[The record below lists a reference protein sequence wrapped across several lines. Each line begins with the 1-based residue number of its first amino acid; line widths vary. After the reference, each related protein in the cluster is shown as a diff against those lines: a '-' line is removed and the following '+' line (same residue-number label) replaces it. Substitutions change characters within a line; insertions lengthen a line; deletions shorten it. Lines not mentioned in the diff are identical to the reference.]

1 MATIQ
6 AAPGELELVRDFVNT
21 NDFDEGTEL
30 LVTPAKLSEW
40 LAQHGLGVEQTL
52 RQPDL
57 DRAIELREALRALLL
72 ANAGEPLDPTA
83 VKTLNEVAGRVRLLV
98 RFDDDGNS
106 SLDSEKGGIEC
117 ALGQIL
123 AIVHRSMSEGT
134 WPRLKACRE
143 ETCVWAF
150 YDRSKNRSAHWCSM
164 AVCGNRA
171 KARKYRERHKT
182 SPKRKTSPRRASEG
196 A

>member
-21 NDFDEGTEL
+21 NDFDEGTEEL
-30 LVTPAKLSEW
+30 TSPAKLSEW
-40 LAQHGLGVEQTL
+40 LDQHDLGVEKTL
-52 RQPDL
+52 RRPDL

-72 ANAGEPLDPTA
+72 ANAGEPLDPA
-83 VKTLNEVAGRVRLLV
+83 VMKTLNEIAGGVRLLV
-98 RFDDDGNS
+98 RFDEQGNS
-106 SLDSEKGGIEC
+106 TLDSEKGGIEC
-117 ALGQIL
+117 ALGEIL

-134 WPRLKACRE
+134 WPRLKACRD

-150 YDRSKNRSAHWCSM
+150 YDKSKNRSAQWCSM

-171 KARKYRERHKT
+171 KARKYRERHKAT
-182 SPKRKTSPRRASEG
+182 KSSS
-196 A
+196 